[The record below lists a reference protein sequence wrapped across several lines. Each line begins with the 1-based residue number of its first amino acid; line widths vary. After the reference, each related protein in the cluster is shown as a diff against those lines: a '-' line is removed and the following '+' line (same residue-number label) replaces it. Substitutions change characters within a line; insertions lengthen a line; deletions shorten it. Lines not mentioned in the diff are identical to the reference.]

1 MSDSNITTLDPQLV
15 SSKAELSYAYACFER
30 LFLYDKDG
38 NLIKNTQVEDYS
50 VSADGLTY
58 TFILSDGFYWS
69 DGETKITAN
78 DFAFGLKRAILQETK
93 APFAKLLSSIS
104 GFDEVHYNNAS
115 VDSKLGISST
125 ENKLT
130 INLKAKNDAFLHSL
144 AHPVSAPCN
153 EEFFI
158 STKGKYGLDTKN
170 IITNGA
176 YYISKLNKDDSS
188 LTLRKSRESK
198 NLPTATLDYAK
209 IIFNASADS
218 VTDSAKED
226 TYNIYNSTEDVFK
239 RYTEGKSNT
248 YDSFD
253 TTYGL
258 YMSNDL
264 ISGKINIAEM
274 LTLDIDKST
283 LLINL
288 PDYCKDAKNL
298 IPSDLICDGKSFE
311 KTDVNLNYSS
321 YNKEKALQIRGNNK
335 ETFEKLSKLNLYYPD
350 TSVCKTYASLIS
362 QTWQKDLNAYINIQ
376 PYKESELSKIL
387 NPKEQTS
394 VLAIIPIKST
404 DGTAGGVSAYFEKLN
419 SPIFQNAGE
428 TASQISN
435 AQQSLVNSCTL
446 YPLFECANRYIYDD
460 KIDFVSFISH
470 SGIVDFRY
478 IAKIKN

>member
-15 SSKAELSYAYACFER
+15 STKAELSYAYACFER
-30 LFLYDKDG
+30 LFLYDEDG
-38 NLIKNTQVEDYS
+38 NLIKNTQVEEHT

-69 DGETKITAN
+69 DTETKITAN
-78 DFAFGLKRAILQETK
+78 DFAFGLRRAILQETK

-104 GFDEVHYNNAS
+104 GFDEVHYNKAPT
-115 VDSKLGISST
+115 DKLGISSN
-125 ENKLT
+125 ENKLI
-130 INLKAKNDAFLHSL
+130 INLKEKNDAFLYSL
-144 AHPVSAPCN
+144 AHPVSSPCN
-153 EEFFI
+153 EDFFI

-198 NLPTATLDYAK
+198 NLPLATLDYAK
-209 IIFNASADS
+209 IIFNATADS

-239 RYTEGKSNT
+239 SYTEGKSSV
-248 YDSFD
+248 YDNFD

-264 ISGKINIAEM
+264 VSNEINIPQM

-298 IPSDLICDGKSFE
+298 IPSDLICDGKSFKE
-311 KTDVNLNYSS
+311 TGVQLSYSS
-321 YNKEKALQIRGNNK
+321 YNKEKALQNRGKNK
-335 ETFEKLSKLNLYYPD
+335 KTFEKLSKLNLYYPD
-350 TSVCKTYASLIS
+350 NSVCKTYALLIS
-362 QTWQKDLNAYINIQ
+362 QTWQRDLNAYINIQ

-387 NPKEQTS
+387 TPKEQTP

-404 DGTAGGVSAYFEKLN
+404 DGTASGISVYFEKLN
-419 SPIFQNAGE
+419 SQIFKDAGE
-428 TASQISN
+428 TAQQISN
-435 AQQSLVNSCTL
+435 DQQLLVNQHTL
-446 YPLFECANRYIYDD
+446 YPLFECANRYIYDK
-460 KIDFVSFISH
+460 KIDFISFISH

-478 IAKIKN
+478 IKKIKN